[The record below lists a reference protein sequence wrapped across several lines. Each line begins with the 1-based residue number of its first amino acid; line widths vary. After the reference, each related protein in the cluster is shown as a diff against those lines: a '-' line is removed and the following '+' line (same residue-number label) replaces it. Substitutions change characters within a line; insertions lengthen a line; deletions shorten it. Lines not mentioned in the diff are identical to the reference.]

1 MDTLLTN
8 DLLTIG
14 KKQFTSRLMLGTGK
28 YKNFQEAKEAISI
41 SGCQILTVAVRRAQS
56 ANVEG
61 IDTLLQNLDWSK
73 IWLLPNTA
81 GSQTAEQAIR
91 LAFLGREIS
100 KNLNY
105 ADNNF
110 LKLEASA
117 QRYSWQGPVVPHVT
131 GVCGATTRQL
141 SGHLLPLRPL

>member
-73 IWLLPNTA
+73 KSLLLKQNDVDRDALLSVIRGKWEVDAATA
-81 GSQTAEQAIR
+81 DLLHLPDKFA
-91 LAFLGREIS
+91 AFAVR
-100 KNLNY
+100 
-105 ADNNF
+105 
-110 LKLEASA
+110 
-117 QRYSWQGPVVPHVT
+117 
-131 GVCGATTRQL
+131 
-141 SGHLLPLRPL
+141 